1 MSAFSEKRFLF
12 PFFSFHFTRLS
23 IFFAAAVL
31 LRVVPGLVN
40 ATQSQQPQRKQE
52 KKRKVRVQ
60 HVAPTLGGLQCCTL
74 FGISMGFKRGLIA
87 IGKTRRF

>member
-1 MSAFSEKRFLF
+1 MSTLANNVILF
-12 PFFSFHFTRLS
+12 PFFIS
-23 IFFAAAVL
+23 IYSTFNYFPAAVL

-60 HVAPTLGGLQCCTL
+60 HVTPPLEGFNFVLIWNFNGIQKGG
-74 FGISMGFKRGLIA
+74 
-87 IGKTRRF
+87 